1 MTDEPTLTSPD
12 IGRTE
17 NALRAV
23 LQKVLRGTTLDYHA
37 WVALNVVSNSTPPIS
52 AAALRGV
59 LAGGLK
65 IDGATAVAVVEG
77 LQTQGVLERA
87 GDDIVSTSE
96 GRTLY
101 GRLDAAVRHVTT
113 LIYDGFDP
121 EDLVVAH
128 RVLSTITER
137 ANAILAA

>member
-23 LQKVLRGTTLDYHA
+23 LQKVLRGTALDYHA

-52 AAALRGV
+52 AGALRGV

-65 IDGATAVAVVEG
+65 IDGATAVAVVDG

-87 GDDIVSTSE
+87 GDDIVSTWE
-96 GRTLY
+96 GRALY
-101 GRLDAAVRHVTT
+101 RRLDDEVRRVTT
-113 LIYDGFDP
+113 LIYDGFDT